1 MNEEV
6 SQPQKMG
13 LLRLLWGIVA
23 RPRATFR
30 YLNEN
35 GRRLWWLPALIAVVM
50 VILPIVVGS
59 PIQARLAREAVAE
72 IQAQMDEMLSPEQRQ
87 QMEQAQQIAA
97 SPLVITVFPSITAV
111 LGLVVGWLAWA
122 GALYLVGMVA
132 GGHASF
138 GALFRMVVWAWI
150 PYALRGFLQTLYILF
165 TGQLIAHPG
174 LSGLVADTRS
184 VGEMLQSPPTT
195 GQLLAS
201 SFLSRVD
208 LFLFWNLA
216 LLVVGTTVVTRLSGR
231 KATALVLAIWLL
243 FALIALVPTLI
254 SGLFMGQSVI
264 FGG

>member
-1 MNEEV
+1 MNEAV
-6 SQPQKMG
+6 SQQKMG
-13 LLRLLWGIVA
+13 LLHLLWGIVA

-35 GRRLWWLPALIAVVM
+35 GRRLWWLPALLAVIL
-50 VILPIVVGS
+50 VILPIIVAS
-59 PIQARLAREAVAE
+59 PIQARQAREAVAE
-72 IQAQMDEMLSPEQRQ
+72 VQAQMSEMFSPEQQQ
-87 QMEQAQQIAA
+87 QMERAQQIAT
-97 SPLVITVFPSITAV
+97 SPLIVTVFPSITGV
-111 LGLVVGWLAWA
+111 LGLVIGWLVWA

-174 LSGLVADTRS
+174 LSGLVADNRP
-184 VGEMLQSPPTT
+184 VGEMLQAPPSP

-201 SFLSRVD
+201 ALLARID

-216 LLVVGTTVVTRLSGR
+216 LLVVGTVVVTRLSAR
-231 KATALVLAIWLL
+231 KATALVLGIWLL
-243 FALIALVPTLI
+243 LALIGLIPTLV
-254 SGLFMGQSVI
+254 SSLMLGRSF
-264 FGG
+264 

>member
-1 MNEEV
+1 MEEA
-6 SQPQKMG
+6 SQQKMG
-13 LLRLLWGIVA
+13 LPRLLWGIIA

-30 YLNEN
+30 YLNES
-35 GRRLWWLPALIAVVM
+35 GRRLWWLPALIAVIM

-72 IQAQMDEMLSPEQRQ
+72 TQAQMSEMLSPEQRQ

-97 SPLVITVFPSITAV
+97 SPLVITVFPSIIGI
-111 LGLVVGWLAWA
+111 LGLVVGWLVWA

-132 GGHASF
+132 GGHTSF
-138 GALFRMVVWAWI
+138 GALFRMVTWAWI

-165 TGQLIAHPG
+165 TGQLIANPG
-174 LSGLVADTRS
+174 LSGLVADNRP
-184 VGEMLQSPPTT
+184 VGEILKAPPTT

-201 SFLSRVD
+201 AFLSRID

-216 LLVVGTTVVTRLSGR
+216 LLVVGTMVVTRLSGR
-231 KATALVLAIWLL
+231 KATALVLSLWLL

-254 SGLFMGQSVI
+254 SGLFMGRSAL